1 MQQVI
6 PIFKNGSRLLC
17 TNYRTISILSNI
29 SKIFDKVIHSRLN
42 FFLEQ
47 HNHLYHTNLVFV
59 NIKIYFDF
67 KKVNLDLKNLFQWLK
82 TNKLSLNA
90 TKTELLSTQVPKKS
104 DCSLKFILDE
114 KKINTNRHS
123 KIPWCPLRWLFTITK
138 KNKPRCN

>member
-47 HNHLYHTNLVFV
+47 HNHLYHTNLVFI

-138 KNKPRCN
+138 KK